1 MFEYVLTS
9 EVKSGTVDT
18 TGFCDDFKD
27 VKQETLLQTPECIH
41 RRSTYP
47 NGFVIEVEQYSNK
60 VIIRTNWELFDN
72 GNGTFSVI
80 QP

>member
-1 MFEYVLTS
+1 MFEYVFTS

-27 VKQETLLQTPECIH
+27 IKQEILSQTPECIH
-41 RRSTYP
+41 KRSTYP
-47 NGFVIEVEQYSNK
+47 NGFVLEVEQYSDRFI
-60 VIIRTNWELFDN
+60 VRTNWELSDN
-72 GNGTFSVI
+72 GDGTFSVI